1 MKCKAPSTY
10 IPDSFSLSISVDHP
24 DNAAPLHI
32 FMNQSIFKSAAAA
45 LITSLTI
52 LGTTAFVDRAENRR
66 FQQQERVNVVNQIST
81 IRADLEAALN
91 RRLFLTRGFIA
102 YVSSLNSNITQGEFE
117 QLAGSVL
124 AGEEGVH
131 SVYLYKDTICSHVYP
146 LAGNEDCIGFT
157 PLSIPEEREA
167 IQRSIDN
174 KQTVVAGPINLVQ
187 GGVAFIGRSPIYLTP
202 PDGLPQ
208 SGDYWGLTSVVIEQ
222 NALFEDAG
230 LVNAADSPLQYALRG
245 KDGLGEEGAIFFGNE
260 AIFNQN
266 PVLSA
271 ITLPNGSWQLAAVPT
286 TGWATRSPLSQWL
299 WLGGALM
306 AFLGG
311 SLAYVLVSAPSR
323 LQIAVD
329 KATRD
334 LQKAKAALAEANVT
348 LEDRVKRRT
357 AQLASANQE
366 ISLLNDKLKE
376 ENLHMHSKLLVL
388 KEMQQMI
395 LPRPEELQAIAGL
408 EIAGYMQPAEDV
420 GGDYYDVL
428 YTDGVVTVGIGDVT
442 GHGLESGILMVM
454 VQTAVRTLEEMRE
467 RDAVKFLDT
476 LNRTLF
482 KNVQR
487 MNTDKNLTLS
497 ILNYV
502 EGRVS
507 ISGQHEEVLIVR
519 SDRTIERVDTVDLG
533 FPIALDREIADF
545 IDCATVDLQPGDG
558 VVLYTDGIT
567 EAENR
572 DREQYGLDN
581 LCRVISQNWHK
592 PIEGIK
598 QEVIDDLFY
607 FIGQQEIFDD
617 ITLVI
622 FKRCPLS
629 PSPDPTSLLSAA
641 TQRVSM

>member
-1 MKCKAPSTY
+1 MNK
-10 IPDSFSLSISVDHP
+10 SIVKS
-24 DNAAPLHI
+24 
-32 FMNQSIFKSAAAA
+32 SIAA
-45 LITSLTI
+45 LATGLTI
-52 LGTTAFVDRAENRR
+52 LGATAFVDRAENRR
-66 FQQQERVNVVNQIST
+66 FQQQERINVVNQIST

-91 RRLFLTRGFIA
+91 RRLYLTRGFIA
-102 YVSSLNSNITQGEFE
+102 YVSSLNSSITQGEFE
-117 QLAGSVL
+117 QLAASVL
-124 AGEEGVH
+124 AGEQGIH
-131 SVYLYKDTICSHVYP
+131 SVYLYEDTICSHVYP

-167 IQRSIDN
+167 VERSIDN
-174 KQTVVAGPINLVQ
+174 KQTVVAGPVDLIQ
-187 GGVAFIGRSPIYLTP
+187 GDGLAFIGRSPIYLTP
-202 PDGLPQ
+202 PDGVPE

-230 LVNAADSPLQYALRG
+230 LVNAEDAPLQYGLRG
-245 KDGLGEEGAIFFGNE
+245 KDGLGEQGEVFFGDE
-260 AIFNQN
+260 VIFEGN
-266 PVLSA
+266 PVLSS

-286 TGWATRSPLSQWL
+286 RGWATRSPLSQWL
-299 WLGGALM
+299 WLGGALT
-306 AFLGG
+306 ALFGG
-311 SLAYVLVSAPSR
+311 SLVFVLVSAPSR
-323 LQIAVD
+323 LQVAVD

-334 LQKAKAALAEANVT
+334 LQQAKTALAEANTT
-348 LEDRVKRRT
+348 LEDKVKRRT
-357 AQLASANQE
+357 AQLASANEE

-388 KEMQQMI
+388 KEMQRMI

-408 EIAGYMQPAEDV
+408 EIAGFMQPAEDV

-454 VQTAVRTLEEMRE
+454 AQTAVRTLEEMRE
-467 RDAVKFLDT
+467 RDAVKFLDI

-497 ILNYV
+497 LLNYV
-502 EGRVS
+502 DGCLS

-519 SDRTIERVDTVDLG
+519 SDRSIERVDTMDLG
-533 FPIALDREIADF
+533 FPIALDGEIADF
-545 IDCATVDLQPGDG
+545 INCATVELQPGDG

-581 LCRVISQNWHK
+581 LCHIISQNWHK
-592 PIEGIK
+592 PVEGIK

-622 FKRCPLS
+622 FKRCPAS
-629 PSPDPTSLLSAA
+629 STSDSEGFLSAV
-641 TQRVSM
+641 TPQEKVISS

>member
-1 MKCKAPSTY
+1 VLTISDSAPSQ
-10 IPDSFSLSISVDHP
+10 V
-24 DNAAPLHI
+24 
-32 FMNQSIFKSAAAA
+32 FMNKSILKSSIAA
-45 LITSLTI
+45 LATSLTI
-52 LGTTAFVDRAENRR
+52 LGAIAFVDRAENRR
-66 FQQQERVNVVNQIST
+66 FQQQERVNVVNKIST
-81 IRADLEAALN
+81 IRANLEAALN

-102 YVSSLNSNITQGEFE
+102 YVSSLNSDITQAEFE
-117 QLAGSVL
+117 QLAASVL
-124 AGEEGVH
+124 AGETGVH
-131 SVYLYKDTICSHVYP
+131 SVYLYEDTICSHVYP

-167 IQRSIDN
+167 VERSIDN
-174 KQTVVAGPINLVQ
+174 KQTVVAGPVDLVQ
-187 GGVAFIGRSPIYLTP
+187 GGIAFIGRSPIYLTP
-202 PDGLPQ
+202 PDGVPE

-230 LVNAADSPLQYALRG
+230 LVNAEDSPLQYALRG
-245 KDGLGEEGAIFFGNE
+245 KDGLGAQGEIFWGDEVIFEG
-260 AIFNQN
+260 N
-266 PVLSA
+266 PVTSS

-286 TGWATRSPLSQWL
+286 TGWAARSPLSQWL
-299 WLGGALM
+299 WVGGALS
-306 AFLGG
+306 AILGG
-311 SLAYVLVSAPSR
+311 SLVFVLVSAPSR
-323 LQIAVD
+323 LRVAVD

-334 LQKAKAALAEANVT
+334 LQKAKAALADANVT

-357 AQLASANQE
+357 AQLASANEE

-395 LPRPEELQAIAGL
+395 LPKPEELQAIAGL
-408 EIAGYMQPAEDV
+408 EIAGFMQPAEDV

-428 YTDGVVTVGIGDVT
+428 YTDGVVTLGIGDVT

-454 VQTAVRTLEEMRE
+454 AQTAVRTLEEMRE
-467 RDAVKFLDT
+467 RDAVKFLDV

-502 EGRVS
+502 DGHLS
-507 ISGQHEEVLIVR
+507 ISGQHEEVLIIRVNG
-519 SDRTIERVDTVDLG
+519 SIERVDTIDLG

-545 IDCATVDLQPGDG
+545 IDCTTVELQPGDG

-598 QEVIDDLFY
+598 QEVIDDLLY

-617 ITLVI
+617 ITFVI
-622 FKRCPLS
+622 FKRS
-629 PSPDPTSLLSAA
+629 PTPQTLDQPGLLSAA
-641 TQRVSM
+641 TPQEKAIGTGQAAVGA